1 MSKGIVMV
9 IISSFFLWKVAQRKI
24 WHLKAA
30 VNHREVGGRGGGN
43 ERVSEELS
51 ATPLQTGF
59 SLCGSFIK
67 NVALPFQIFK
77 AS

>member
-1 MSKGIVMV
+1 MAPEGSRQ
-9 IISSFFLWKVAQRKI
+9 SQR
-24 WHLKAA
+24 
-30 VNHREVGGRGGGN
+30 GGGEGVGGN